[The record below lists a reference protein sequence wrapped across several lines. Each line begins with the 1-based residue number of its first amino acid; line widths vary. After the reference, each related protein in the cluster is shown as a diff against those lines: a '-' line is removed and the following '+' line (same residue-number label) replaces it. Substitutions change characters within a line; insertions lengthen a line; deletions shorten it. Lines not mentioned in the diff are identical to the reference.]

1 MQNLNGMPGEQFNF
15 RLNENYSK
23 KLRKMSEEKET
34 KPSSLAAEIVRKSLD
49 FWEKKRERGE
59 ITQARFVI
67 AKYMNMLDS
76 SKIDEYI
83 EDIASYILGEMKIQ
97 VGKLDYEEFEKRLLK
112 WNKENNIE
120 FAKFEEHDS
129 ITYVSKHDLGR
140 NWSELQCRIY
150 MMMLK
155 KMDKTVLEHELDN
168 AMFSITISNP
178 S

>member
-1 MQNLNGMPGEQFNF
+1 MCNVHSMPGEQFNF
-15 RLNENYSK
+15 RLDEKYSNKLK
-23 KLRKMSEEKET
+23 KVADEKET
-34 KPSSLAAEIVRKSLD
+34 KPSSLAADIVKKSLD

-67 AKYMNMLDS
+67 AKYMNILDA
-76 SKIDEYI
+76 SKIDECT

-120 FAKFEEHDS
+120 FAKFEELDS
-129 ITYVSKHDLGR
+129 IIYLSKHDLGR
-140 NWSELQCRIY
+140 NWSELQCKIY
-150 MMMLK
+150 IAMLK
-155 KMDKTVLEHELDN
+155 KMDKIVLENELDN

-178 S
+178 N